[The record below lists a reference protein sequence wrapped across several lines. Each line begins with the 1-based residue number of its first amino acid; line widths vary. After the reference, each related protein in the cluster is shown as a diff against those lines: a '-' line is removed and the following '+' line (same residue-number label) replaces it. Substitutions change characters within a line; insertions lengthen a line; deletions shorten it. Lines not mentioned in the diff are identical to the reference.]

1 MEFHRGR
8 LIDHIRLQS
17 RDIEAS
23 REFYGAVLAVL
34 GVKIE
39 REGDGWFLA
48 DELMVVATTT
58 NKRAGRMHIALQAR
72 DNVTVDRFYEAAL
85 DAGAKKESPPARGNV
100 HPYYYSAT
108 VRDPDG
114 NAIEAVCHGPI
125 TRSAASVVVKPSA
138 MKLLRSWF

>member
-23 REFYGAVLAVL
+23 RAFYAAVLTVL
-34 GVKIE
+34 GLGIE

-48 DELMVVATTT
+48 DELMVVASTAK
-58 NKRAGRMHIALQAR
+58 KRAGRMHIALQAK
-72 DNVTVDRFYEAAL
+72 DNATVDRFYAAAL
-85 DAGAKKESPPARGNV
+85 DAGAKKESPPGKGDV

-108 VRDPDG
+108 VLDPDG
-114 NAIEAVCHGPI
+114 NAIAAVCHGPI

-138 MKLLRSWF
+138 MKLLKSWF

>member
-23 REFYGAVLAVL
+23 RAFYDAVLAVL
-34 GVKIE
+34 GLKIE

-48 DELMVVATTT
+48 DELMVVAATTK
-58 NKRAGRMHIALQAR
+58 KRAGRMHIALQAK
-72 DNVTVDRFYEAAL
+72 DNATVDKFYEAAL
-85 DAGAKKESPPARGNV
+85 DAGAKKESSPAKGDV
-100 HPYYYSAT
+100 HTYYYSAT
-108 VRDPDG
+108 VLDPDG

-125 TRSAASVVVKPSA
+125 ARSAASVVVKPSA
-138 MKLLRSWF
+138 MMLLKSWF